1 MIVPYNGRCDGLT
14 PGAARPYPACFD
26 SAVATEG
33 IMRLGLTHLRFAA
46 VALAFATVSLAG
58 PPARAFT
65 METLG
70 ATNPDGSAK
79 FADPDDQVKNFGGGT
94 QPFGPNGPTMQF
106 GGGQGPLGG
115 FRGAPFGAFQGGANA
130 IPPDP
135 YGPRAL
141 GNND

>member
-1 MIVPYNGRCDGLT
+1 MTLHLT
-14 PGAARPYPACFD
+14 
-26 SAVATEG
+26 
-33 IMRLGLTHLRFAA
+33 LLRFAA
-46 VALAFATVSLAG
+46 VALAIAAASLAG

-106 GGGQGPLGG
+106 GGGQSSPFSHFPGAGFGP
-115 FRGAPFGAFQGGANA
+115 
-130 IPPDP
+130 
-135 YGPRAL
+135 PRFVTPQSSGS

>member
-1 MIVPYNGRCDGLT
+1 MIAPYSGRCDGLT

-26 SAVATEG
+26 SADASEG
-33 IMRLGLTHLRFAA
+33 IMTLHLTLLRFAA
-46 VALAFATVSLAG
+46 VALAIAAASLAG

-106 GGGQGPLGG
+106 GGGQSSPFSHFPGAGFGP
-115 FRGAPFGAFQGGANA
+115 
-130 IPPDP
+130 
-135 YGPRAL
+135 PRFVTPQSSGS